1 MFDWKN
7 TEAII
12 PAVVSIAKRADSLQQ
27 LLVDLSIQCPGISAT
42 VIPQWKTAIK
52 INHRRAFES
61 IAKGLHKMSSPWIFY
76 MEEDIKLSTKFGEL
90 VPDILNN
97 MGDDWGAVSL
107 FSFNS
112 DDVRMLRSGMH
123 YYEIS
128 LTYSQC
134 LVMKLEVA
142 KAWEKSILPWWDN
155 APKTKKEAIDA
166 SFRECCEN
174 LGLKVF
180 VRLPN
185 LVQHRC
191 LESGFG
197 LSHRPKSYV
206 FIDDLD

>member
-12 PAVVSIAKRADSLQQ
+12 PAVVSIAERAKSLQQ
-27 LLVDLSIQCPGISAT
+27 LLIDLSIQCPGISAT
-42 VIPQWKTAIK
+42 VIPQWKSNPKADL
-52 INHRRAFES
+52 RLAFES
-61 IAKGLHKMSSPWIFY
+61 IAKGLHKISSPWVFY
-76 MEEDIKLSTKFGEL
+76 IEEDIQLSSRFGEL

-123 YYEIS
+123 YYRID
-128 LTYSQC
+128 LIYSQC

-166 SFRECCEN
+166 SFRECCKN

-180 VRLPN
+180 VYLPN
-185 LVQHRC
+185 LVQHR
-191 LESGFG
+191 LLASGFG